1 MRSTRWKAPR
11 RMTEVV
17 DLCSSDE
24 EEQHVVGIIT
34 LNSWLSTDHLTLW
47 AELMNEHAARQRGQ
61 LGTVLFCAAR
71 PLSGLH
77 GSIGS
82 LGFASN
88 SAKLFVMPFAH
99 RSHFFLVGIRDG
111 VVRYFLDPMSMAQRT
126 LSAFQKASIRSIQ
139 SAVDGCTVAGASVQP
154 QWQDAAAGDG
164 YNCGVFCCLYMWE
177 ILHRRPWAGG
187 GVATFR
193 QHVGTQ
199 LDCWWQP
206 TVGMKRRLRSSS
218 I

>member
-1 MRSTRWKAPR
+1 M
-11 RMTEVV
+11 
-17 DLCSSDE
+17 
-24 EEQHVVGIIT
+24 GIIT

-82 LGFASN
+82 LGFAASN

-139 SAVDGCTVAGASVQP
+139 SAVDGCSPDLDSIATGAAAWQQLLLAPSVHP

-187 GVATFR
+187 DVATFR
-193 QHVGTQ
+193 QHVATQ